1 MKTVPSSSRRHRLR
15 SLRRAAGFTLVELV
29 IVLTI
34 IGILAGSGI
43 YLLMGVI
50 DDAKVT
56 RVEDDLKQLDLTLKM
71 YERNNYFKP
80 PSQDQGLAALVT
92 KPSGDPQPKTWRQ
105 YLKEPM
111 LDPWGNEYQYR
122 FPAQKSKEKYDIYS
136 LGEDGVESDDDIG
149 NW

>member
-1 MKTVPSSSRRHRLR
+1 MKITKNKKRR
-15 SLRRAAGFTLVELV
+15 GFTLVELV

-50 DDAKVT
+50 DDAKYE
-56 RVEDDLKQLDLTLKM
+56 RVGSDLKVLDLALQQ

-80 PSQDQGLAALVT
+80 PTQEQGLSALVE
-92 KPSGDPQPKTWRQ
+92 KPSSDPQPQRWRQ
-105 YLKEPM
+105 YLEDMM
-111 LDPWGNEYQYR
+111 LDPWGQEYQYR
-122 FPAQKSKEKYDIYS
+122 YPATQSKKKYDLYT
-136 LGEDGVESDDDIG
+136 LGEDGVESEDDQG

>member
-1 MKTVPSSSRRHRLR
+1 M
-15 SLRRAAGFTLVELV
+15 VELV

-50 DDAKVT
+50 DDAKYE
-56 RVEDDLKQLDLTLKM
+56 RVGSDLKVLDLALQQ

-80 PSQDQGLAALVT
+80 PTQEQGLGALVE
-92 KPSGDPQPKTWRQ
+92 KPSSDPQPPRWRQ
-105 YLKEPM
+105 YLEEMM
-111 LDPWGNEYQYR
+111 LDPWGQEYQYR
-122 FPAQKSKEKYDIYS
+122 YPASKSKKKYDLYT
-136 LGEDGVESDDDIG
+136 LGEDGVESEDDQG

>member
-1 MKTVPSSSRRHRLR
+1 MKILKNKKRR
-15 SLRRAAGFTLVELV
+15 GFTLVELV

-50 DDAKVT
+50 DDAKYE
-56 RVEDDLKQLDLTLKM
+56 RVGSDLKVLDLALQQ

-80 PSQDQGLAALVT
+80 PTQEQGLNALVE
-92 KPSGDPQPKTWRQ
+92 KPSSDPQPQRWRQ
-105 YLKEPM
+105 YLEEMM
-111 LDPWGNEYQYR
+111 LDPWGQEYQYR
-122 FPAQKSKEKYDIYS
+122 YPASQSKKKYDLYT
-136 LGEDGVESDDDIG
+136 LGEDGVESEDDQG